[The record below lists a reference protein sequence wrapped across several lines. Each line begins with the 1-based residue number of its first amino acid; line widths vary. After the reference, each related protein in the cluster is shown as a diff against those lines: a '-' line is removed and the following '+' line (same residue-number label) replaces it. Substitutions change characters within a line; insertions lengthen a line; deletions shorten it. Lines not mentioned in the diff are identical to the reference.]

1 MLVKKGE
8 YLIRC
13 NEDDTATVFKVLL
26 ADDELF
32 CVGEVTGELDGNG
45 EAVETDEYINIDVF
59 SNNAEK
65 FSLEQYGFV
74 KA

>member
-8 YLIRC
+8 YLIRG

-32 CVGEVTGELDGNG
+32 CVGEVTGELDGSG